1 MTNTSISF
9 LRQEEKLRKVD
20 AKKAAQVE
28 RLGMGA
34 TTSKAGIGHSVM
46 NQMNTIVQVSNYIIN
61 YIFCAH
67 KIHLFSIWE
76 YHYNIFPS

>member
-34 TTSKAGIGHSVM
+34 SSSKAGIGHSVM
-46 NQMNTIVQVSNYIIN
+46 NQMNTIVQVIYIIPILVIRAESTLQLQPN
-61 YIFCAH
+61 YC
-67 KIHLFSIWE
+67 
-76 YHYNIFPS
+76 